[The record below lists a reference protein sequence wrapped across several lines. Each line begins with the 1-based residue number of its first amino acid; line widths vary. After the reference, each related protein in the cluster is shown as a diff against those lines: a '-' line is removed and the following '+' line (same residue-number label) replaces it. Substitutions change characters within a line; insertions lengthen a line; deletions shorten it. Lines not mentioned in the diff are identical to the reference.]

1 MDIRVKLLVG
11 LKKYS
16 PSGEPQFDLEVAKD
30 ASVEEVLQ
38 QLGIPRQPVK
48 VVLVNG
54 RQAQPQ
60 HKLKGHDLLVVF
72 PPLEGG

>member
-1 MDIRVKLLVG
+1 MDISVKLLVG

-16 PSGEPQFDLEVAKD
+16 PTGEPQFDLEVAED
-30 ASVEEVLQ
+30 VSVGEVLQ
-38 QLGIPRQPVK
+38 ELGLPRLPVK

-60 HKLKGHDLLVVF
+60 HKLKERDLLVVF